1 MRIIW
6 LQLCKHS
13 RMLTF
18 MFPRH
23 MTKRSK
29 DSATKSKKRT
39 IWRRQRKL
47 HQSTYKLR
55 QLYILDVK
63 ESLSLVIQ
71 NLNCLV
77 KALLS
82 MMMRYL
88 FTLSKTVQLLS
99 LMRKSPCLRNPAWK
113 FKIFHQMPGLWWLL
127 SSCLKPSRC
136 HWPNLSYHVEQD
148 ISSGL

>member
-1 MRIIW
+1 MPIIW
-6 LQLCKHS
+6 LQLRKCS

-18 MFPRH
+18 MFSKQ

-29 DSATKSKKRT
+29 GLPTKSKMRT
-39 IWRRQRKL
+39 IWRGHRKL
-47 HQSTYKLR
+47 HQSMYKLK

-82 MMMRYL
+82 MTMRYL
-88 FTLSKTVQLLS
+88 FTLSKTVQLLI
-99 LMRKSPCLRNPAWK
+99 LMCNNPYLRSPAWK

-136 HWPNLSYHVEQD
+136 HWPNSSCHIEQD